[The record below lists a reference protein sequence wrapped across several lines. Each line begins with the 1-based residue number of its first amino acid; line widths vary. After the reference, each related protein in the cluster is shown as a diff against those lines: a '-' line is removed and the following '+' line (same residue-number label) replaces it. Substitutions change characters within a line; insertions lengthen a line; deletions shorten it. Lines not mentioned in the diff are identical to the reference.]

1 MSLNFRI
8 PMRESLNMVFPSQNP
23 SVSNEKNQE
32 SLLFH
37 LIHLRTEFKEG
48 GSFISVCQ
56 SLLPFTHFS
65 LLIWHIAHAFWCWK
79 SLNMFDGR
87 FPFTDTL
94 SSTGISSLF
103 LPRIFPTFKGP
114 SQFSQVS
121 CILWLV
127 QFIASYSYFELISWR
142 VWRHKGW
149 ITCTGLFSSLSF

>member
-37 LIHLRTEFKEG
+37 WSTWG
-48 GSFISVCQ
+48 Q
-56 SLLPFTHFS
+56 SLKKEALLSQFAS
-65 LLIWHIAHAFWCWK
+65 LSYPSHIFLSLSGTLLMHSGVGNAFK
-79 SLNMFDGR
+79 RFDGS
-87 FPFTDTL
+87 FPFTERL
-94 SSTGISSLF
+94 SWTGICSLF